1 VRIYSK
7 AAAVRYR
14 PLGVRV
20 NTVHPSYMPPMLN
33 ATNAGERADK
43 IALTP
48 LPHGTKP
55 VG

>member
-1 VRIYSK
+1 
-7 AAAVRYR
+7 
-14 PLGVRV
+14 
-20 NTVHPSYMPPMLN
+20 MLN
-33 ATNAGERADK
+33 ATNAGERAEK